1 MRSKCGNSFSIFTL
15 FFCFLSLF
23 SCKNSHSENKKNTF
37 KRKTKQTVFQN
48 TDSLQKL
55 ANKMD
60 IANLS
65 YQIDTFLA
73 TKNLN
78 ANVLVA
84 RFGKIIY
91 KKSNGISNF
100 STKDSLNINSSFQL
114 ASVSKTIT
122 GLATLL
128 LIDNG
133 YLSLEDTIG
142 QFIPNFPY
150 KNIKIKHLLSHR
162 SGLPNYMYFTKDYI
176 LQTDT
181 ILNNKD
187 IINLLMTKIPEKS
200 FVPDTKFAYCNT
212 NFAILASIIEII
224 TKETFEKFVETQIFK
239 PLKMDN
245 TFFLNPKD
253 STLQP
258 NQTKGY
264 VGNWNEVSPDMLDGV
279 MGDKGVYS
287 TLDDMYKF
295 DQALYTD
302 QLISIKLMNEAK
314 KPRSFEKPGAKN
326 YGYGFRLLEYE
337 DKSWAVFHHGWW
349 HGYNTSFFRIPNQN
363 ITIIILCNKFNRQVY
378 YSIDGL
384 LEILRGPV
392 AKIIMD
398 EETE

>member
-55 ANKMD
+55 ADKMNV
-60 IANLS
+60 ANLS

-150 KNIKIKHLLSHR
+150 KNIKPT
-162 SGLPNYMYFTKDYI
+162 LPPFW
-176 LQTDT
+176 
-181 ILNNKD
+181 
-187 IINLLMTKIPEKS
+187 
-200 FVPDTKFAYCNT
+200 
-212 NFAILASIIEII
+212 LA
-224 TKETFEKFVETQIFK
+224 
-239 PLKMDN
+239 
-245 TFFLNPKD
+245 
-253 STLQP
+253 
-258 NQTKGY
+258 
-264 VGNWNEVSPDMLDGV
+264 
-279 MGDKGVYS
+279 
-287 TLDDMYKF
+287 
-295 DQALYTD
+295 
-302 QLISIKLMNEAK
+302 
-314 KPRSFEKPGAKN
+314 
-326 YGYGFRLLEYE
+326 
-337 DKSWAVFHHGWW
+337 
-349 HGYNTSFFRIPNQN
+349 
-363 ITIIILCNKFNRQVY
+363 
-378 YSIDGL
+378 
-384 LEILRGPV
+384 
-392 AKIIMD
+392 
-398 EETE
+398 